1 MGCAGLRWPSR
12 GATIVVSLTPA
23 ARYYLLHAALLTGA
37 LGIGALF
44 YNLTIEALGLS
55 ANLSRPAGNDLT
67 AGGVAA
73 AATLVVAGSSDR
85 PTPGAHAQRW
95 IAGCQH
101 ANGGALAG
109 CWGTAASKRGDT
121 AGSSAVSGQRRA
133 ADDGA

>member
-1 MGCAGLRWPSR
+1 MGRARLRWPSR

-23 ARYYLLHAALLTGA
+23 ALLPAARCATYWRARDWCALLQSDDRCTW
-37 LGIGALF
+37 
-44 YNLTIEALGLS
+44 LS

-85 PTPGAHAQRW
+85 PTPGAHAQHW

-109 CWGTAASKRGDT
+109 CWGTAASKRGDR
-121 AGSSAVSGQRRA
+121 AGSSAVSGQRRV